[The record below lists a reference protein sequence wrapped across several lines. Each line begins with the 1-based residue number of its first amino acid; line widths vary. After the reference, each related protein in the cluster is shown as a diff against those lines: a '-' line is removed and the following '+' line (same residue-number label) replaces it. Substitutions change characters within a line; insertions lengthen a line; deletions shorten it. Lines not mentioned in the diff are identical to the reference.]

1 MVKALTTH
9 AGDRWFESG
18 RSHFAEKSDYF
29 MIFEV
34 HLQSESDCSLAGKPR
49 NSNPAVLCIVPTRL
63 LSSLIKHY
71 FNYGHV
77 VTKQGKYFRK

>member
-9 AGDRWFESG
+9 AGDRWFDPGES
-18 RSHFAEKSDYF
+18 SFAEKSDYF

-49 NSNPAVLCIVPTRL
+49 NSNPAVLWL
-63 LSSLIKHY
+63 LPKSY
-71 FNYGHV
+71 
-77 VTKQGKYFRK
+77 RKAKTFGMDFISFFPLNMQ